1 MNKTFQ
7 LATRVF
13 AILFILM
20 TALFAL
26 DIEKFSWTALLMH
39 LLPTLV
45 LLGILIISLWQEKI
59 GGILWILAAIAYI
72 VIAWGD
78 VHWSAYLL
86 MSGPALVIGLLFL
99 WPKSEGMHVPVA
111 PMPEPG
117 PVAPPSEEEPDNS

>member
-1 MNKTFQ
+1 MNKT
-7 LATRVF
+7 LYYASRGF
-13 AILFILM
+13 AILFIIM

-39 LLPTLV
+39 LLPTFV
-45 LLGILIISLWQEKI
+45 LLVILVISWLQERI

-117 PVAPPSEEEPDNS
+117 PVAPPSEEEPK